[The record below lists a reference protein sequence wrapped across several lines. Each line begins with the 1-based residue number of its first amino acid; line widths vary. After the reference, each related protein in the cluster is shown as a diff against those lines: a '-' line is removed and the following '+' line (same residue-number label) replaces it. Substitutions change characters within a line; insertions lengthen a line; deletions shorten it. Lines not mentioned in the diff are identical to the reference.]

1 MTSWAD
7 VDLRQP
13 EAPLWPP
20 APSPAVA
27 WGPDSVPVQPRETP
41 TSEPD
46 ARPPA
51 PVQTV
56 WVAAVLQ
63 TVVSQKVNRLGG
75 QLPAGGGGRS
85 AIAGMFSN
93 QVETFETT
101 SLHVVAVEL
110 TEQAVREAY
119 QNWPSRREGDELFVV
134 EKPVGAGAGLGE
146 VTEPAPVSATY
157 PCIRCHERMLTVG
170 SYCPPCR
177 EEYLAECRALDP
189 DPGRE

>member
-1 MTSWAD
+1 
-7 VDLRQP
+7 
-13 EAPLWPP
+13 
-20 APSPAVA
+20 
-27 WGPDSVPVQPRETP
+27 
-41 TSEPD
+41 
-46 ARPPA
+46 
-51 PVQTV
+51 
-56 WVAAVLQ
+56 VAAVLQ

>member
-1 MTSWAD
+1 
-7 VDLRQP
+7 
-13 EAPLWPP
+13 
-20 APSPAVA
+20 
-27 WGPDSVPVQPRETP
+27 
-41 TSEPD
+41 
-46 ARPPA
+46 
-51 PVQTV
+51 
-56 WVAAVLQ
+56 VAAVLQ

-134 EKPVGAGAGLGE
+134 EKPVGAGSVPVPSPGDAISSS
-146 VTEPAPVSATY
+146 APNIY
-157 PCIRCHERMLTVG
+157 PCARCHERMLTVG
-170 SYCPPCR
+170 SYCPSCR

>member
-1 MTSWAD
+1 MTTTWED
-7 VDLRQP
+7 VGLGQP
-13 EAPLWPP
+13 LAPLWPP
-20 APSPAVA
+20 
-27 WGPDSVPVQPRETP
+27 SVPVQPRETP

-51 PVQTV
+51 PVQAV

-119 QNWPSRREGDELFVV
+119 QNWPGRREGDELVVV

-146 VTEPAPVSATY
+146 VTEPSPVSATY

>member
-1 MTSWAD
+1 MTTTWED
-7 VDLRQP
+7 VGLGQP
-13 EAPLWPP
+13 LAPLWPP
-20 APSPAVA
+20 
-27 WGPDSVPVQPRETP
+27 SVPVQPRETP

-51 PVQTV
+51 PVQAV

-134 EKPVGAGAGLGE
+134 EKPVGAGSVPVPSPGDAISSS
-146 VTEPAPVSATY
+146 APNIY
-157 PCIRCHERMLTVG
+157 PCARCHERMLTVG
-170 SYCPPCR
+170 SYCPSCR

>member
-1 MTSWAD
+1 MTTTWED
-7 VDLRQP
+7 VGLGQP
-13 EAPLWPP
+13 LAPLWPP
-20 APSPAVA
+20 
-27 WGPDSVPVQPRETP
+27 SVPVQPRETP

-110 TEQAVREAY
+110 SEQAVREAY
-119 QNWPSRREGDELFVV
+119 QNWPGRREGDELVVV
-134 EKPVGAGAGLGE
+134 EKPVGAGSVPVLSPGDAISSS
-146 VTEPAPVSATY
+146 APNIY
-157 PCIRCHERMLTVG
+157 PCARCHERMLTVG